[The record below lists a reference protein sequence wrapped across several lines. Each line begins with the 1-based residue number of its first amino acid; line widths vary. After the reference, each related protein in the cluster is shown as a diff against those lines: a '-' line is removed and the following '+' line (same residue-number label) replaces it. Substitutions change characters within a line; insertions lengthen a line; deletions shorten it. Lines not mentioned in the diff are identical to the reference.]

1 MSIDS
6 SKLIVAIATITTAE
20 EKNKQQQS
28 AEKKMPIRL
37 NLKIKN

>member
-1 MSIDS
+1 MQVHMSIDS

-28 AEKKMPIRL
+28 AEKKCQL
-37 NLKIKN
+37 G